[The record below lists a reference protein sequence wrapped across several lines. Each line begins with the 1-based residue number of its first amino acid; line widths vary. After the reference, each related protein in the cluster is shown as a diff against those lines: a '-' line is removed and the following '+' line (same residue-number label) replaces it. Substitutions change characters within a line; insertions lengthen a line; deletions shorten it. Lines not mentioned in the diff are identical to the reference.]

1 MVGSF
6 VIPITRQPPQATFGD
21 MALSNTCL
29 HYVKAGSGPPLVIV
43 PATVSLIRQWLPL
56 TQFMGQRFTSYF
68 FELPG
73 HGGSTPY
80 PEKFK
85 SKFVPK
91 TVEEFVDNLGFDKFN
106 LMGFSFGGLLALRT
120 LEHLHDRIEKVI
132 LLSPCVSRRAL
143 KWSTPRQWAF
153 KASIWAMKR
162 QTFLSGIH
170 YVMNAP
176 SLEKSLIYA
185 LSKASNVDRRI
196 LETKNALRMPIT
208 TLDVFAYT
216 LGEIFQT
223 EYQYSGKFPNA
234 CYFGMS
240 VNDDILHYDLTEQ
253 IVQKHFQKI
262 TIQKFTHP
270 YHQPPEPPTFEWLN
284 REFGQFLDK
293 ID

>member
-1 MVGSF
+1 MALEV
-6 VIPITRQPPQATFGD
+6 QPPQAVFGD
-21 MALSNTCL
+21 MDLPNTRL
-29 HYVKAGSGPPLVIV
+29 HYVKAGTGPPLIIV

-80 PEKFK
+80 PEKFR
-85 SKFVPK
+85 SEFVPP
-91 TVEEFVDNLGFDKFN
+91 TVEAFVNNLGYDKFH

-120 LEHLHDRIEKVI
+120 LEHLQDRIEKVI

-162 QTFLSGIH
+162 RMLLEGIH

-176 SLEKSLIYA
+176 RLEKPLTFA

-196 LETKNALRMPIT
+196 LETKNALRMPIS

-223 EYQYSGKFPNA
+223 EYQYERAPFQIP

-240 VNDDILHYDLTEQ
+240 VNDDILEYSLTEQ
-253 IVQKHFQKI
+253 IVRSHFERI
-262 TIQKFTHP
+262 TIQQFTHP

-284 REFGQFLDK
+284 REFGQFLGM
-293 ID
+293 IG